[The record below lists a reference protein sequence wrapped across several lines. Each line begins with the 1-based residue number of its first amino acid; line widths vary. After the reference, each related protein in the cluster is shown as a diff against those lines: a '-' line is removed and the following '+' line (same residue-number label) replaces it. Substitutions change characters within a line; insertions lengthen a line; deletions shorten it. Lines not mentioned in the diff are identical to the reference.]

1 MNAQEVNMRLENII
15 FHIDVNSAYLSWEAV
30 YRLAHKGERQEQ
42 SPTDLTIEIYRAGS
56 GICLM
61 KWIMKRSPGWMIRWK
76 GESKRWHLESVRI
89 LPGQMQAVSEE
100 HRKESA
106 VSAGLPVPEGLCP

>member
-1 MNAQEVNMRLENII
+1 MERCGLFNRYYRLKIERMFTIMNAQEVNMRLENII

-56 GICLM
+56 
-61 KWIMKRSPGWMIRWK
+61 
-76 GESKRWHLESVRI
+76 
-89 LPGQMQAVSEE
+89 
-100 HRKESA
+100 
-106 VSAGLPVPEGLCP
+106 

>member
-1 MNAQEVNMRLENII
+1 MERCGLFNRYYRLKIERMFTAMNAQEVNMRLENII

-56 GICLM
+56 
-61 KWIMKRSPGWMIRWK
+61 
-76 GESKRWHLESVRI
+76 
-89 LPGQMQAVSEE
+89 
-100 HRKESA
+100 
-106 VSAGLPVPEGLCP
+106 

>member
-1 MNAQEVNMRLENII
+1 
-15 FHIDVNSAYLSWEAV
+15 
-30 YRLAHKGERQEQ
+30 
-42 SPTDLTIEIYRAGS
+42 
-56 GICLM
+56 
-61 KWIMKRSPGWMIRWK
+61 MIRWK

-89 LPGQMQAVSEE
+89 LPGQMQAVSGE